1 VIVLGV
7 FAAAGPAAAERR
19 APAAAPPP
27 TDTRSHTSF
36 GAELGPGGVIS
47 QYNRNAGPSGVLFY
61 GSLRAGYEINDQW
74 TAELVLR
81 QWWLPANHA
90 LMLGVGAR
98 WEPMVLSFG
107 RWFVDAAIGP
117 ASTSNAWT
125 FGYDIGGGFE
135 WDIPD
140 VPGVA
145 LGPYVR
151 YGSVINPD
159 RNDPQSN
166 DGRAWTV
173 GASFTYNFG
182 RAESAPKS
190 SMPKA
195 RRPGGAYH
203 VTIPDTDGDGV
214 ADDEDQCRDV
224 KQGKHPDPFRLGCP
238 EADEDGDGV
247 PDTDDACPLQAA
259 GDKPDPRRPGCPFLD
274 SDGDGI
280 PDGDDACPTKAGKA
294 SEDPLKNGCPPGK
307 RKGAVEEEGEPPPES
322 NPAPK
327 SVKKRSMH

>member
-1 VIVLGV
+1 MS
-7 FAAAGPAAAERR
+7 AETR
-19 APAAAPPP
+19 AESRAAPPRRVP
-27 TDTRSHTSF
+27 AATPHGDEPSPFSL
-36 GAELGPGGVIS
+36 GAEIGPGGVITNYQVNS
-47 QYNRNAGPSGVLFY
+47 GPSGVLFY
-61 GSLRAGYEINDQW
+61 TSIRGGYEINDQW

-81 QWWLPANHA
+81 QWWLPSNHA

-98 WEPMVLSFG
+98 WEPSVLSFG

-117 ASTSNAWT
+117 ASTKSAWS
-125 FGYDIGGGFE
+125 FGYDVGGGFE

-140 VPGVA
+140 VPG
-145 LGPYVR
+145 LGIGPYLR
-151 YGSVINPD
+151 YGSVINSD

-166 DGRAWTV
+166 DGRAWTF
-173 GASFTYNFG
+173 GASFTWNFA
-182 RAESAPKS
+182 RAEHAPAS
-190 SMPKA
+190 TMPRA
-195 RRPGGAYH
+195 HAPGHAYH

-224 KQGKHPDPFRLGCP
+224 PQGKHPDPFRLGCP

-247 PDTDDACPLQAA
+247 PDSDDACPLQPA
-259 GDKPDPRRPGCPFLD
+259 GDKPDPKRPGCPFID

-280 PDGDDACPTKAGKA
+280 PDGDDACPQKPGKA

-307 RKGAVEEEGEPPPES
+307 RKGAVEEEDQGPPPES